1 MNKLL
6 FALAF
11 TFIVNCSFAQT
22 FTKDSILINEKA
34 VQWFKSDYV
43 EKTFKDPYSFKLLK
57 VSNTPIT
64 NRQWILNNLIS
75 LDKTISTYESK
86 KKLDKYEKELYDG
99 AVKRKTAN
107 ELQLKELSPEIAD
120 KIKCY
125 KVNLDCYGA
134 NSTGN
139 SVLGRYSFNY
149 FQDQNPPVSYVDK
162 TN

>member
-6 FALAF
+6 LALAF
-11 TFIVNCSFAQT
+11 TFIVNWCFAQT
-22 FTKDSILINEKA
+22 STQDSILINEKA

-43 EKTFKDPYSFKLLK
+43 EKSFKDPYSFKLLK

-64 NRQWILNNLIS
+64 NRQWILNN
-75 LDKTISTYESK
+75 
-86 KKLDKYEKELYDG
+86 YDG
-99 AVKRKTAN
+99 AVKRKTAK
-107 ELQLKELSPEIAD
+107 ELQLKELTPEIAD

-134 NSTGN
+134 NSFGN

-149 FQDQNPPVSYVDK
+149 FQDKTPPVSYVDK